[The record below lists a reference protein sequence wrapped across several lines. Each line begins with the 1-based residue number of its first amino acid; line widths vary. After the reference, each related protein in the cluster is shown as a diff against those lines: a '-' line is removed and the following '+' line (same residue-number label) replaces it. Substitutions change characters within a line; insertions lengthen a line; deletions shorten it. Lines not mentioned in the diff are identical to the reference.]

1 MTIHSISIEPCSLS
15 ISRRHI
21 NWPLFFLVISF
32 RWSFPIF
39 IYIYQR
45 TTVYVRIAR
54 VLYQPMCDTHHPK
67 FFQKPPPCHCF
78 RWLCVCVRMYVDL
91 RVICA
96 DVKILSAVKPFHFKL
111 LLAYTQCATYI
122 NKAQLGNCRSHWFDL
137 SLSDVKGRGNE
148 SICTHRHNNLYAP
161 NESYNIMRWKESKRE
176 RV

>member
-1 MTIHSISIEPCSLS
+1 MLSIRNCNRRFSSAIHIISFAPSRPINVIARLVYDFGRKMTIHSISIEPCSLS

-54 VLYQPMCDTHHPK
+54 VLYQPMCDTHHLK

-78 RWLCVCVRMYVDL
+78 RWLCVCVCAYVCGFACNL
-91 RVICA
+91 
-96 DVKILSAVKPFHFKL
+96 
-111 LLAYTQCATYI
+111 
-122 NKAQLGNCRSHWFDL
+122 CR
-137 SLSDVKGRGNE
+137 
-148 SICTHRHNNLYAP
+148 C
-161 NESYNIMRWKESKRE
+161 
-176 RV
+176 